1 VIAAARVHARLAWLG
16 LRRRKLLWI
25 LAGLLLLPALASGV
39 LVAEGNG
46 GRDLFDNMMQPYFF
60 FLIPFVPALLLS
72 SAVGDEV
79 DGKTWTF
86 VFARPA
92 PRGAMLAG
100 KWAAATAAATAL
112 TAAALAL
119 SFALAMTRL
128 SDDFLP
134 ELLHFLRVE
143 AAAMIGVAAF
153 GALAAAI
160 GTLFV
165 RHPLVATLIYLGA
178 VEATLGSAP
187 LVVNV
192 ATLSW
197 QLRNLA
203 DLGQPSNYGP
213 SAHVPALLSL
223 ALLVSVPSA
232 LLALAGWKLRTAE
245 Y

>member
-1 VIAAARVHARLAWLG
+1 MIAAARVHARLAWLS

-25 LAGLLLLPALASGV
+25 GAALLILPALASGV

-46 GRDLFDNMMQPYFF
+46 GRDLFDNMMEPYFF
-60 FLIPFVPALLLS
+60 FLIPFVPTLLLS
-72 SAVGDEV
+72 TAVGDEV

-92 PRGAMLAG
+92 PRAAMLLG
-100 KWAAATAAATAL
+100 KWAAATAALAVI

-128 SDDFLP
+128 SAEVLP

-143 AAAMIGVAAF
+143 GAALVGVAAF

-160 GTLFV
+160 GAAFV
-165 RHPLVATLIYLGA
+165 RHPLVAALVYLGA

-187 LVVNV
+187 LVINV
-192 ATLSW
+192 GTLSW

-203 DLGQPSNYGP
+203 DLGQPSNFGP

-223 ALLVSVPSA
+223 ALLLAVPPA
-232 LLALAGWKLRTAE
+232 LLSLAGWRLKTAE